1 LQVGEDIVYYQVAGE
16 GGEPVILVHG
26 LSASSLWWTRNVPAL
41 AERYRVYLIDLPG
54 FGSMHRY
61 ASRFVLNRLSAD
73 IIAWMAALGMGQAH
87 FVGHS
92 MGGYICLQI
101 AAHNPEVV
109 KRLVL
114 VAPAAIPLYRSVLP
128 YIVPL
133 FASMRDFSPAFFPIL
148 AFDALRAGPLMLLR
162 AARELVSGDIRS
174 SLGAINAPTLLMW
187 GEHDALVPA
196 GLGESLRE
204 EMQAARLLI
213 LKRAG
218 HVAMFDQPAQ
228 FNATVLAFLAEGP

>member
-1 LQVGEDIVYYQVAGE
+1 LNVGEDTIYYQVAGE
-16 GGEPVILVHG
+16 GEPVVLVHG

-41 AERYRVYLIDLPG
+41 VRRYRVYLIDLPG
-54 FGSMHRY
+54 FGNMRRY

-73 IIAWMAALGMGQAH
+73 IVAWLAALGMQQAH

-114 VAPAAIPLYRSVLP
+114 VAPAAIPLYRSVRTYLT
-128 YIVPL
+128 PL
-133 FASMRDFSPAFFPIL
+133 FVSLRDLSPAFFPIL
-148 AFDALRAGPLMLLR
+148 AYDALRAGPLTLLR
-162 AARELVSGDIRS
+162 AARELVSGDI
-174 SLGAINAPTLLMW
+174 SLSLRAISAPTLILW
-187 GEHDALVPA
+187 GERDALLPP
-196 GLGESLRE
+196 GLGESLRQ
-204 EMQAARLLI
+204 EMQDARLLV

-218 HVAMFDQPAQ
+218 HVAMFDQPSQ
-228 FNATVLAFLAEGP
+228 FNAAVLAFLAE